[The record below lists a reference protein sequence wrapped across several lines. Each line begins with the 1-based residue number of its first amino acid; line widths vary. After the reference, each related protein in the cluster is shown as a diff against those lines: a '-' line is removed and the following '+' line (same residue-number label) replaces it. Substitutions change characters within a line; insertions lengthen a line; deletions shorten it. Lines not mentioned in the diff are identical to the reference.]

1 MFLKILNSLWKPFF
15 SGPNLSLQ
23 NKFVVTNGLVKAKSQ
38 RSRKYS
44 KTSLKHLY
52 KHSRKKYMEYDLSNI

>member
-15 SGPNLSLQ
+15 SGTNLSLH

-38 RSRKYS
+38 SSRKYS
-44 KTSLKHLY
+44 KTSLKHPY
-52 KHSRKKYMEYDLSNI
+52 KHSRKK